1 LILGPWVELYIH
13 FTSQQQKQRA
23 MMDCVAAA
31 EGRVHPPQGKVAHQ
45 TSLNPA
51 ARFSDTIQY
60 DRTALGTELT
70 DYLGQA
76 KRIFRGSDPENGG
89 STIQNR
95 HQDRLKQSNLQPGQS
110 YTWVPCII
118 IYKELHN

>member
-1 LILGPWVELYIH
+1 MSP
-13 FTSQQQKQRA
+13 QQKQRA

-51 ARFSDTIQY
+51 ARFSDTVQY

-76 KRIFRGSDPENGG
+76 KPIFRGSDSGPRKWRVNHPKQAPRSSQAIKPPTWPVIHLG
-89 STIQNR
+89 SMYN
-95 HQDRLKQSNLQPGQS
+95 
-110 YTWVPCII
+110 
-118 IYKELHN
+118 YKELHN